1 MKARGSGVTVLLVT
15 ILGSGMAVIDG
26 TVVNLALPR
35 MQQDFDTSAASV
47 EWVVEAY
54 ALFLSA
60 LLLVGGALG
69 DRFGRRR
76 VFAAGVILFAAASL
90 LCGLSP
96 SLPLLLV
103 ARGAQ
108 GVGGALLTPGSLAL
122 LTSAFPA
129 RERGRAIGT
138 WAGSGALA
146 AAIGPVLGG
155 FLVQHASWRWAFLI
169 NPPIALAILILLP
182 RVAESRDEHAPPGWR
197 DLDVTGALLATMGL
211 GTLVYALTLMQEV
224 SSGRLAAWLLGAA
237 ALLLAAFVLW
247 ERRAPSPMLPPGIFR
262 SRVFSGT
269 NLLTFFL
276 YGALGGL
283 LLFLPFVLIEIHHY
297 TATAAGAAFLP
308 FVLVM
313 ALLSRFS
320 GGLLDRFGARL
331 PLTVGPFIA
340 GIGFFALG
348 LPGTEGPYVTTFLP
362 GMLALS
368 LGMALTAAPLTAAVM
383 GAVEEEHAGIASGIN
398 NAVARSA
405 SLVAVAAFGLLMA
418 VVFSRTF
425 EAHLAGL
432 PISEAAHATLRG
444 EETSLMGMT
453 IDASLPQPTRDAL
466 GAAKTAAFLA
476 GFRWLAAVACGLAWL
491 SAAIALLILPKP
503 RPKSGPKPGSRSIA
517 PPSTAPGFGEAPGI

>member
-1 MKARGSGVTVLLVT
+1 MRARAGGVTVLWVT

-35 MQQDFDTSAASV
+35 MQQEFGASAAAV

-54 ALFLSA
+54 ALLLSS

-76 VFAAGVILFAAASL
+76 IFAVGVVLFAAASL

-96 SLPLLLV
+96 SLRLLLI
-103 ARGAQ
+103 ARAVQ
-108 GVGGALLTPGSLAL
+108 GIGGALLTPGSLAL

-129 RERGRAIGT
+129 AERGRAIGT

-169 NPPIALAILILLP
+169 NPPIALAILLLLP
-182 RVAESRDEHAPPGWR
+182 RVPESRDEAAPRGWG
-197 DLDVTGALLATMGL
+197 DLDLTGALLATLGL
-211 GTLVYALTLMQEV
+211 GGLVYGLTLMQGPA
-224 SSGRLAAWLLGAA
+224 SGHLAT
-237 ALLLAAFVLW
+237 LLLATGSALLIVFVIW
-247 ERRAPSPMLPPGIFR
+247 EGRARFPMLPPGIFR

-283 LLFLPFVLIEIHHY
+283 LLFLPFLLIEIHHY
-297 TATAAGAAFLP
+297 SATEAGAAFLP
-308 FVLVM
+308 FVAVM
-313 ALLSRFS
+313 TVLSRFS

-331 PLTVGPFIA
+331 PLTLGPLTA
-340 GIGFFALG
+340 GFGFFALG
-348 LPGTEGPYVTTFLP
+348 LPGLGGSYATTFLP
-362 GMLALS
+362 GMLVLS

-383 GAVEEEHAGIASGIN
+383 GAVPPEHAGIASGIN

-405 SLVAVAAFGLLMA
+405 SLVAVAAFGLVMA
-418 VVFSRTF
+418 VGFSAAFESRTSKL
-425 EAHLAGL
+425 EVTTAVR
-432 PISEAAHATLRG
+432 ATLR
-444 EETSLMGMT
+444 EQEVNLMAMA
-453 IDASLPQPTRDAL
+453 IDPSLPDGTREAL
-466 GAAKTAAFLA
+466 TQAKAGAFLDA
-476 GFRWLAAVACGLAWL
+476 FRLLAAVACGLAWL
-491 SAAIALLILPKP
+491 SSAIALLVLPK
-503 RPKSGPKPGSRSIA
+503 RGPNRAISADAVGTSS
-517 PPSTAPGFGEAPGI
+517 

>member
-1 MKARGSGVTVLLVT
+1 MQARGSGATVLLVT

-35 MQQDFDTSAASV
+35 MQQDFGASAASV

-69 DRFGRRR
+69 DRFGRRK
-76 VFAAGVILFAAASL
+76 VFAAGVVLFAAASL

-96 SLPLLLV
+96 TLPLLLA
-103 ARGAQ
+103 ARGIQ
-108 GVGGALLTPGSLAL
+108 GIGGALLTPGSLAL

-129 RERGRAIGT
+129 NERGRAIGT

-169 NPPIALAILILLP
+169 NPPIALAILLLLP
-182 RVAESRDEHAPPGWR
+182 RVPESRDAHAPEGWR
-197 DLDVTGALLATMGL
+197 DLDVTGALLATVGL
-211 GTLVYALTLMQEV
+211 GALVYGLTLMQEM
-224 SSGRLAAWLLGAA
+224 SSGRYASLLLGAA
-237 ALLLAAFVLW
+237 ALLLGTFVLW
-247 ERRAPSPMLPPGIFR
+247 ERRAAAPMLPPGIFR
-262 SRVFSGT
+262 SRIFSGT

-283 LLFLPFVLIEIHHY
+283 LLFLPFLLIEIHHY
-297 TATAAGAAFLP
+297 SATQAGAAFLP
-308 FVLVM
+308 FVMVM

-331 PLTVGPFIA
+331 PLTVGPLIA
-340 GIGFFALG
+340 GIGFLALG
-348 LPGTEGPYVTTFLP
+348 LPGTGGPYVTTFLP
-362 GMLALS
+362 GMLTLS

-405 SLVAVAAFGLLMA
+405 SLVAVAAFGLMMA
-418 VVFSRTF
+418 LVFSRTF
-425 EAHLAGL
+425 EAHTASLQ
-432 PISEAAHATLRG
+432 ISETSRATLRS
-444 EETSLMGMT
+444 EEVNLMGMT
-453 IDASLPQPTRDAL
+453 IDATLPLPTRDAV
-466 GAAKTAAFLA
+466 GAAKAAAFLE

-491 SAAIALLILPKP
+491 SAAIALLVLP
-503 RPKSGPKPGSRSIA
+503 RRAA
-517 PPSTAPGFGEAPGI
+517 PASTAPAISETPGI